1 MGKVIISL
9 SRLAIAFDAQYLG
22 AIRPLAVINRGESK
36 SICTSRTN
44 FGRRTAAGA
53 TIVRCGDLTF
63 KLFECEPNAWI
74 GNADAPA
81 ISFSEG
87 FDFLDSAIVLVSPGP
102 HNRQFVFEHDAR

>member
-1 MGKVIISL
+1 MRCRLWHVRFYAQCSNCWRRS
-9 SRLAIAFDAQYLG
+9 SRSARRCAHLRLCCSFSQEQ
-22 AIRPLAVINRGESK
+22 N
-36 SICTSRTN
+36 SI
-44 FGRRTAAGA
+44 
-53 TIVRCGDLTF
+53 RCGDLTF

-102 HNRQFVFEHDAR
+102 HNRQFVFEHDARYMIFEPIFD